1 VPEMARQLRGAAREL
16 KQQIAEHGGLVRMV
30 YSWERG
36 DHDVSERY
44 ALLYAKA
51 LDVSADELAG
61 GPAKPGVSSI
71 LPVVG
76 IEDGDDPVK
85 RRRFVLL
92 AASAMSLL
100 DVMRSYSSDLP
111 ERVAHGSRVDSETA
125 AGLENVMLGYRQIY
139 QSAGAAALL
148 DPVCGTLRL
157 GLDDNGLLEK
167 ALANLRPRLE
177 VIDYP

>member
-1 VPEMARQLRGAAREL
+1 
-16 KQQIAEHGGLVRMV
+16 
-30 YSWERG
+30 
-36 DHDVSERY
+36 
-44 ALLYAKA
+44 
-51 LDVSADELAG
+51 
-61 GPAKPGVSSI
+61 
-71 LPVVG
+71 
-76 IEDGDDPVK
+76 VK
-85 RRRFVLL
+85 RRQFILL

-100 DVMRSYSSDLP
+100 DVMRSYSPDLP

-125 AGLENVMLGYRQIY
+125 AGLENVVLGYRQIY

>member
-1 VPEMARQLRGAAREL
+1 M
-16 KQQIAEHGGLVRMV
+16 
-30 YSWERG
+30 
-36 DHDVSERY
+36 
-44 ALLYAKA
+44 
-51 LDVSADELAG
+51 
-61 GPAKPGVSSI
+61 
-71 LPVVG
+71 
-76 IEDGDDPVK
+76 K
-85 RRRFVLL
+85 RRQFILL

-100 DVMRSYSSDLP
+100 DVMRSYSPDLP

-139 QSAGAAALL
+139 QSADAAALL

>member
-1 VPEMARQLRGAAREL
+1 
-16 KQQIAEHGGLVRMV
+16 
-30 YSWERG
+30 
-36 DHDVSERY
+36 
-44 ALLYAKA
+44 
-51 LDVSADELAG
+51 
-61 GPAKPGVSSI
+61 
-71 LPVVG
+71 
-76 IEDGDDPVK
+76 VK
-85 RRRFVLL
+85 RRQFILL

-100 DVMRSYSSDLP
+100 DVMRSYSPDLP

>member
-1 VPEMARQLRGAAREL
+1 
-16 KQQIAEHGGLVRMV
+16 
-30 YSWERG
+30 
-36 DHDVSERY
+36 
-44 ALLYAKA
+44 
-51 LDVSADELAG
+51 
-61 GPAKPGVSSI
+61 
-71 LPVVG
+71 
-76 IEDGDDPVK
+76 
-85 RRRFVLL
+85 
-92 AASAMSLL
+92 MSLL
-100 DVMRSYSSDLP
+100 DVMRSYSPDLP

>member
-1 VPEMARQLRGAAREL
+1 
-16 KQQIAEHGGLVRMV
+16 
-30 YSWERG
+30 
-36 DHDVSERY
+36 
-44 ALLYAKA
+44 
-51 LDVSADELAG
+51 
-61 GPAKPGVSSI
+61 
-71 LPVVG
+71 
-76 IEDGDDPVK
+76 VK
-85 RRRFVLL
+85 RRQFILL

-100 DVMRSYSSDLP
+100 DVMRSYSPDLP

-177 VIDYP
+177 VIYYP

>member
-1 VPEMARQLRGAAREL
+1 M
-16 KQQIAEHGGLVRMV
+16 
-30 YSWERG
+30 
-36 DHDVSERY
+36 
-44 ALLYAKA
+44 
-51 LDVSADELAG
+51 
-61 GPAKPGVSSI
+61 
-71 LPVVG
+71 
-76 IEDGDDPVK
+76 K
-85 RRRFVLL
+85 RRQFILL
-92 AASAMSLL
+92 AASAMSPL
-100 DVMRSYSSDLP
+100 DVMRSYSPDLP

>member
-1 VPEMARQLRGAAREL
+1 M
-16 KQQIAEHGGLVRMV
+16 
-30 YSWERG
+30 
-36 DHDVSERY
+36 
-44 ALLYAKA
+44 
-51 LDVSADELAG
+51 
-61 GPAKPGVSSI
+61 
-71 LPVVG
+71 
-76 IEDGDDPVK
+76 K
-85 RRRFVLL
+85 RRQFILL

-100 DVMRSYSSDLP
+100 DVMRSYSPDLP

>member
-1 VPEMARQLRGAAREL
+1 M
-16 KQQIAEHGGLVRMV
+16 
-30 YSWERG
+30 
-36 DHDVSERY
+36 
-44 ALLYAKA
+44 
-51 LDVSADELAG
+51 
-61 GPAKPGVSSI
+61 
-71 LPVVG
+71 
-76 IEDGDDPVK
+76 K
-85 RRRFVLL
+85 RRQFILL

-100 DVMRSYSSDLP
+100 DVMRSYSPDLP

-157 GLDDNGLLEK
+157 GLDDNGPLEK

>member
-1 VPEMARQLRGAAREL
+1 
-16 KQQIAEHGGLVRMV
+16 
-30 YSWERG
+30 
-36 DHDVSERY
+36 
-44 ALLYAKA
+44 
-51 LDVSADELAG
+51 
-61 GPAKPGVSSI
+61 
-71 LPVVG
+71 
-76 IEDGDDPVK
+76 
-85 RRRFVLL
+85 
-92 AASAMSLL
+92 MSLL
-100 DVMRSYSSDLP
+100 HVMRSYSPDLP